1 MVHTHIS
8 TWPRCRRVSL
18 RYDAGHISSQS
29 PTLFSFCLYGLNSR
43 KKHAL
48 TSSRMVGRAGSV
60 VAASTAGGA
69 AFFATSSDRYH
80 ASCSVKGVHVGSEP
94 VVWVVTAAMVEGG
107 GMQLVLTKRE
117 PMPAEVEQPPAAT
130 TAAGGDDAQE
140 EEQEGMQ
147 TVEERAEAAAAAQ
160 GRAAAEVRRVLL
172 LAGDD
177 ANTQDEGGEVED
189 EGYVLLDSTAFTV
202 DGFLRYM
209 GLAGGGEEEAAAAA
223 SSRAAAD
230 NTWTDAITDVV
241 PVPRAGEA
249 SRA

>member
-1 MVHTHIS
+1 M
-8 TWPRCRRVSL
+8 
-18 RYDAGHISSQS
+18 SSQCS
-29 PTLFSFCLYGLNSR
+29 LCGLTSR
-43 KKHAL
+43 EKHAL
-48 TSSRMVGRAGSV
+48 TSSLVGRAGSV

-107 GMQLVLTKRE
+107 EMQLVLTKRE
-117 PMPAEVEQPPAAT
+117 QMPAVVEQPPVAAA
-130 TAAGGDDAQE
+130 AAGGDVQE
-140 EEQEGMQ
+140 EEREEQEGMQ

-209 GLAGGGEEEAAAAA
+209 GLAGGGEGEAAAAA